1 MLILNS
7 TTRLPEVSRRKN
19 VHEFEN
25 VMSPI
30 LSLSSLECPYL
41 FSVYIFFLFSTSY
54 PLFGQSLVSQP
65 VLLRICKYSQKIMI
79 EYELTFHI
87 SSPSRIL
94 FSVVL
99 ITFQPLNKIF
109 CLVPW
114 GMLVCYKAIYTVFF
128 SWNFNMQM

>member
-30 LSLSSLECPYL
+30 LSLSSLECL
-41 FSVYIFFLFSTSY
+41 SLSSVYISFLFSTSY
-54 PLFGQSLVSQP
+54 PLFGQSLVSPP
-65 VLLRICKYSQKIMI
+65 VLLRICKYSQKIII

-87 SSPSRIL
+87 SSLSRIL

-114 GMLVCYKAIYTVFF
+114 GMLVCYKAIYPVFF